1 MALDLLSNTVIWP
14 LLLGAVLAGLLIL
27 LGPRGYLL
35 GAIAALMIFA
45 IYVLLEGWPAV
56 PPVSAK
62 HKLGL
67 LLPLSALAILAAV
80 RFRLPLLPIV
90 AGILTI
96 AFVWLGWNKLFTAA
110 AWPQSLI
117 LVLLIIAAILTG
129 RRLETHR
136 DDAFLWPAAL
146 LCLAAGG
153 AILSLLG
160 AFVGF
165 AQALGALA
173 AWLGGFLLIRY
184 AAFLT
189 RGPDAPLPLVLLLI
203 MLVSVV
209 MLILMIGLFAPDIS
223 FIALIIL
230 SGCLAVPYVVP
241 RFDGVPPWARP
252 FLSGLMAALPAALS
266 VLIAFQQ
273 KG

>member
-14 LLLGAVLAGLLIL
+14 LLLGVALAGLLIF
-27 LGPRGYLL
+27 LGPRDYLL
-35 GAIAALMIFA
+35 GAVAALMVFA
-45 IYVLLEGWPAV
+45 IYVLLEGWPVV

-67 LLPLSALAILAAV
+67 LLPASAIVILLAS
-80 RFRLPLLPIV
+80 RFRLPLVPITAV
-90 AGILTI
+90 ILAI

-110 AWPQSLI
+110 AWPQSSGLI
-117 LVLLIIAAILTG
+117 LLIAAAILAS
-129 RRLETHR
+129 RQLEKHHQ
-136 DDAFLWPAAL
+136 DAFLWPATF
-146 LCLAAGG
+146 LCFAVGG

-184 AAFLT
+184 GALLAGRNDT
-189 RGPDAPLPLVLLLI
+189 ALPVTPLLI

-209 MLILMIGLFAPDIS
+209 MLALMIGLFAPDMS
-223 FIALIIL
+223 FIALVIL
-230 SGCLAVPYVVP
+230 SACLIIPYVIP
-241 RFDGVPPWARP
+241 RFDGIPAWARP
-252 FLSGLMAALPAALS
+252 FLFGLMAALPAALS

-273 KG
+273 KS